1 MRLSSFEVQAIIETK
16 NDIFGLTSKIYLF
29 GSRVDDTQKG
39 GDIDLF
45 LVTDKKDDLFDKK
58 INFLVALQEKVG
70 EQKIDL
76 IFSKDKSRDIEIEA
90 RQKGVILD
98 LNEIKLQKYFRECDK
113 HLQRIE
119 EAYEDIKKFI
129 PISCTSYKHLTKE
142 EVRSIDQYLFRF
154 AKLQDTIGDKIFKLI
169 IAKYEENVDKLPFLD
184 ILNKLEKIG
193 ILSSAKKWIGL
204 RKIRNDI
211 SHQYEEEEDEISLAI
226 NNIIAQKEVIKNIY
240 LKIKNSK

>member
-98 LNEIKLQKYFRECDK
+98 LNEIKLQKDGCVDHKSSISQLINRCADTTLAIVKREYI
-113 HLQRIE
+113 L
-119 EAYEDIKKFI
+119 IKG
-129 PISCTSYKHLTKE
+129 LTK
-142 EVRSIDQYLFRF
+142 
-154 AKLQDTIGDKIFKLI
+154 
-169 IAKYEENVDKLPFLD
+169 
-184 ILNKLEKIG
+184 
-193 ILSSAKKWIGL
+193 
-204 RKIRNDI
+204 
-211 SHQYEEEEDEISLAI
+211 
-226 NNIIAQKEVIKNIY
+226 KEF
-240 LKIKNSK
+240 